1 MSIHD
6 TPVETL
12 VTTTRDPRSI
22 ESLTAVIDVVYQLHK
37 RQQKQRSIRKV
48 TIIESVTKDQEE
60 SSVTCDTMTPDKR
73 ELHRLISDNSVDLAI
88 ELVGRSLEALNI
100 RNGDGYLLLSLA
112 AKVVPS
118 SRAVL
123 LVDAL
128 FNAGISISFLKHN
141 EWSKRNDLSVAC
153 DIGVHP
159 IIFDALLKER
169 IFYET
174 TWWMSKKNIFRKPNG
189 AAQGHF
195 HLACVSGN
203 YDLVEHLL
211 DIISRVG
218 SVRDLLDGS
227 ANNIMEILD
236 TTVHCRGEDYNIKLI
251 LLCRMYFDDFPI
263 GYSIN
268 YCLCSYMDSSN
279 DFYDH
284 YCLHK
289 VIGKAMYRGVQS
301 FVREFATLYPSQQFN
316 RIMWRWT
323 IWNSAPVLHPRLK
336 LRALAYSTSVEDEE
350 AEYAKARGANFN
362 RHIFLDSF

>member
-1 MSIHD
+1 M
-6 TPVETL
+6 
-12 VTTTRDPRSI
+12 
-22 ESLTAVIDVVYQLHK
+22 
-37 RQQKQRSIRKV
+37 
-48 TIIESVTKDQEE
+48 ESVTKDKEKT
-60 SSVTCDTMTPDKR
+60 SGTCDTMTPDMR

-88 ELVGRSLEALNI
+88 DFLSRRHSLEELNI
-100 RNGDGYLLLSLA
+100 QNGDGYLLLSLA

-211 DIISRVG
+211 DIISREG
-218 SVRDLLDGS
+218 SVRDLLDGDH
-227 ANNIMEILD
+227 NNIIEILEI
-236 TTVHCRGEDYNIKLI
+236 TLRCRSEDYNIQLI
-251 LLCRMYFDDFPI
+251 RLCRGYFDDFPN
-263 GYSIN
+263 GYSKN
-268 YCLCSYMDSSN
+268 YCLCSYMDAGN

-284 YCLHK
+284 YNLHK
-289 VIGKAMYRGVQS
+289 VIGRALERDMQS
-301 FVREFATLYPSQQFN
+301 FVLEFANLYPSQQLN
-316 RIMWRWT
+316 RIIWKWT
-323 IWNSAPVLHPRLK
+323 IWYSDTVLHPRLK
-336 LRALAYSTSVEDEE
+336 LRALAYTPSVEEEE
-350 AEYAKARGANFN
+350 AEHAKARRNNFDFFQFF
-362 RHIFLDSF
+362 HSEE